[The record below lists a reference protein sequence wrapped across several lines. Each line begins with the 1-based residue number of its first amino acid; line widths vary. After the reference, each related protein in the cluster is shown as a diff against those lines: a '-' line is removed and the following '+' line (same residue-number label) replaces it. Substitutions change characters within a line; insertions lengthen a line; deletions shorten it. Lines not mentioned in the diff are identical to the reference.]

1 MFIRSKDLKV
11 EMKIEM
17 EMMASYHARKNK
29 VMKIVE
35 IEEDIFY
42 SEGDKEVLVNFI
54 DCETKKGGVIM
65 LPPLQEYKLVQGG
78 A

>member
-1 MFIRSKDLKV
+1 
-11 EMKIEM
+11 MKIEM

-29 VMKIVE
+29 LMKIVE

-54 DCETKKGGVIM
+54 DCETQKGSVIM
-65 LPPLQEYKLVQGG
+65 LSPLQEHKLVQGG